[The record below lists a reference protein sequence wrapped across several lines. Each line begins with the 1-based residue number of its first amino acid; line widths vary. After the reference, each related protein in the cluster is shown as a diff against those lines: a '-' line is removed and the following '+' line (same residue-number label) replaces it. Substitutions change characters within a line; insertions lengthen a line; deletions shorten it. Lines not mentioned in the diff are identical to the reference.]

1 MTDLPLT
8 GAQLGIWHAQ
18 RLEPD
23 SPYYVV
29 GDVVEITGGAPVD
42 VAALADAIRAT
53 TEEAESLR
61 LRVHDTPDGPR
72 QTVSTD
78 PVPVPQVMDLRA
90 EADPPAAARVRVD
103 ELRWRAADRWRAMVD
118 RPLFGHTVLRLSD
131 TEVWYTQLGHHL
143 VFDGYTAA
151 MLSRRVAARYTSA
164 VRGEAVPPC
173 PFGAFADL
181 VAADA
186 DYQAS
191 DQFVE
196 DRAYWTD
203 RFTPLPDFGDTG
215 HASGAPERTVTA
227 GAVLSAER
235 LAELKSYAER
245 IGSTWGEVLIA
256 GYVAF
261 LHRVHG
267 HDDMVLA
274 MPLMCRSGRA
284 LRTPAMTVNVLPLRV
299 RVHKTDTLRELTGR
313 VTEALREMRAHQRYR
328 GENLPRDLAV
338 PGAGALLHG
347 RGINLKAFDLVLD
360 FAGSTGNMRNIA
372 GGPPED
378 MGLSVLPTV
387 EGGLSLG
394 FEVDARTHD
403 QAGVDAR
410 LAGLLTLLDALTGP
424 DHGGGTTP
432 HTPRNGPGESTVGT
446 TDLVPAGERAA
457 LLRAWTT
464 PAVPGR
470 PTPVPDLLD
479 TLPGDQTVLVHG
491 GRRVTGRE
499 LADRVH
505 RLAGWLRARGVGA
518 DDVVALELPRSVEFV
533 VAMLAVLDAGAVFLP
548 LDVDQ
553 PAQRVRELVAE
564 SGAALVLTPADLAAA
579 DGPAS
584 AARPT
589 AARRPGTGGYLI
601 FTSGSTGRPKG
612 VLVPARALAELVHRQ
627 RATTVAEAERAAGR
641 RLRVAHTYSFAF
653 DSALDQLA
661 WLLCGHEL
669 HLYDTDTARD
679 ADALLAA
686 FARDRIDV
694 VDTTPSMA
702 APLLDR
708 GLLDGARRPV
718 LLILGGEATP
728 PALWS
733 RVRDSGVPARNMY
746 GPTEATVDSASA
758 PVAGPAPVIGTAV
771 PGTRAYVLDDAL
783 RPVPP
788 GAVGELYL
796 AGPHL
801 ALGYLGRADL
811 TAERFVADPL
821 GAPGDRMYRTGDLV
835 RWQGELEFLG
845 RRDDQVKVRGHRIEL
860 GEVEAALGAVPGAR
874 AAAAAV
880 RGTRLVGYVV
890 GDVDGDEVKSWLAE
904 RYPEHLVPSAVA
916 VLASLPV
923 TPNGKLDRA
932 ALPEPSR
939 TGSGRAPATEP
950 EKMLCA
956 AVGEVL
962 DVPEVG
968 VDDDFFA
975 LGGDSI
981 TAIGVSGKL
990 REYGLDLR
998 PRDLLARRDFASLAS
1013 AVQPLHAGQAGGDE
1027 PDEPLGDVPAPPIVR
1042 VLLDSNPDRAAIA
1055 GYAQWTA
1062 VELDEDVPLDRLRAA
1077 VQTLLDHH
1085 DALRLRIDPL
1095 TVPPPGSAAAVV
1107 TEVTSAAEPL
1117 DAVARRLAGELDPA
1131 RGDLVRVAALPGRLL
1146 IVVHHLAIDGVSW
1159 RVLLPDLH
1167 AACTGARP
1175 APVTTSWRAHALR
1188 LAEQGTAGARRGE
1201 LPHWRTALR
1210 QTHLGG
1216 RGLDP
1221 SLDTVATAIETT
1233 DVASPE
1239 ATAAVLTA
1247 LPAAYRA
1254 GVDDVLLAVLVLAL
1268 RLWRAGGVDAE
1279 TVTVERHGREGEHDV
1294 ARTIG
1299 WFTAEYPVRVP
1310 AHAVHDDAD
1319 LTDALAGGPA
1329 AGRLLRAA
1337 ISAGDAV
1344 PGDGLGYGVLRHL
1357 DPEVRGAELT
1367 GPPPDVLLN
1376 YLGRFAP
1383 VPGWRSAQE
1392 NPFSVCEPGAK
1403 ALEQVLAVNCFVREA
1418 DRPRLAVEWTA
1429 AGRVLPAT
1437 ALAALVDAWRTA
1449 LAAFT
1454 EHAAR
1459 VEREG
1464 PAPEVL
1470 PATALQAGLMFQS
1483 AVRDETDADVY
1494 VVQAVT
1500 HLRGTLD
1507 PHRMRA
1513 AAERL
1518 LHTHPALR
1526 VHLETTGSGAVVQVI
1541 PARVAPDFRAV
1552 PARPEDLAELCRA
1565 EHRRPFDTGTPP
1577 LIRFLLCTLGPD
1589 EHRLV
1594 FTIHHALLDGWSMP
1608 LVGRTLFA
1616 IYHELGGGPAAP
1628 VAPPLAD
1635 YHRALAARDHEA
1647 GLAAWRDALAG
1658 LESGTH
1664 LAPAAGPGPVERPER
1679 ITVPLGAGF
1688 TARLIA
1694 FARERGVTP
1703 ASVFNTAWGLLLCGL
1718 TGRRDVVFGS
1728 PVSGRLADVP
1738 EVARMVGQ
1746 LGNTVVTRVRTVPG
1760 ETAAT
1765 VLDRVHTES
1774 TALAEHHHVGLPD
1787 VQRATGLGRLFDTM
1801 LVMENFPLSS
1811 RHRETIAPGLEQTGV
1826 DIADATH
1833 YPLTVFVLPGEE
1845 FTVLLSYQRHVLDEA
1860 TVHGYG
1866 RRLCTLLEELVADPD
1881 RPADTLPPLDA
1892 DERIEVPPA
1901 SIPDAVAPPA
1911 PAPRAGVPARGPA
1924 TETEAVVLRVLR
1936 TVSGTDV
1943 LGPDDDF
1950 LEHGGDSIASLRVA
1964 SMIRRAGLTAT
1975 VRDVFEG
1982 RTAAAIAARIDRA
1995 DTAQKPAARAAGDA
2009 PPAPGPTP

>member
-1 MTDLPLT
+1 MTGLPLT

-29 GDVVEITGGAPVD
+29 GDVVEITGGAPIDVD
-42 VAALADAIRAT
+42 ALTEAIRAT

-78 PVPVPQVMDLRA
+78 PVPVPQVIDLRA
-90 EADPPAAARVRVD
+90 EPDPPAAARVRVD
-103 ELRWRAADRWRAMVD
+103 ELRWRAADRCRAMVD

-151 MLSRRVAARYTSA
+151 MLTRRVAAHYTSV

-173 PFGAFADL
+173 PFGAFTDL
-181 VAADA
+181 VTADA

-191 DQFVE
+191 DQFIE

-203 RFTPLPDFGDTG
+203 RFTPLPGFGDTG
-215 HASGAPERTVTA
+215 QASGAPERTVTA
-227 GAVLSAER
+227 GAVLSAGR
-235 LAELKSYAER
+235 LAELKRYAER
-245 IGSTWGEVLIA
+245 IGSTWAEVLIA

-284 LRTPAMTVNVLPLRV
+284 LRTPAMMVNVLPLRV
-299 RVHKTDTLRELTGR
+299 RVRKTDTLPELTGR
-313 VTEALREMRAHQRYR
+313 VAEALREMRAHQRYR

-338 PGAGALLHG
+338 PGAGGLLHG
-347 RGINLKAFDLVLD
+347 RGINLKAFDLTLD

-387 EGGLSLG
+387 DGGLSLG

-410 LAGLLTLLDALTGP
+410 LAGLLTLLDTLTGL
-424 DHGGGTTP
+424 
-432 HTPRNGPGESTVGT
+432 GEPTVGT
-446 TDLVPAGERAA
+446 VDLVPPDERAA

-470 PTPVPDLLD
+470 PAPVPDLLD
-479 TLPGDQTVLVHG
+479 VLPGDRTVLVHG
-491 GRRVTGRE
+491 ERRVTARE
-499 LADRVH
+499 LAGRVH
-505 RLAGWLRARGVGA
+505 RLAGRLRARGVGA

-553 PAQRVRELVAE
+553 PAERVRELVAE
-564 SGAALVLTPADLAAA
+564 SGAALVLTPADLAD
-579 DGPAS
+579 DGPAP
-584 AARPT
+584 AALAT
-589 AARRPGTGGYLI
+589 AASTVGRRPGSGGYLI

-612 VLVPARALAELVHRQ
+612 VLVPAHALAELVHRQ

-641 RLRVAHTYSFAF
+641 PLRVAHTYSFAF

-708 GLLDGARRPV
+708 GLLDGTRRPV

-728 PALWS
+728 PALWR

-758 PVAGPAPVIGTAV
+758 PVAGPEPVIGTAV

-811 TAERFVADPL
+811 TAERFVADPF

-860 GEVEAALGAVPGAR
+860 GEVEAALGAVPGVR

-890 GDVDGDEVKSWLAE
+890 GDVDGDEAKSWLAE
-904 RYPEHLVPSAVA
+904 RCPEHLVPSAVA

-990 REYGLDLR
+990 REFGLDLR

-1013 AVQPLHAGQAGGDE
+1013 SVQPLHADRAGGDE

-1042 VLLDSNPDRAAIA
+1042 VLLDGNPDRAAIA

-1062 VELDEDVPLDRLRAA
+1062 VELDEDVPLERLRAA

-1107 TEVTSAAEPL
+1107 TEVTSAAEPM

-1131 RGDLVRVAALPGRLL
+1131 AGDLVRVAVLPGRLL

-1167 AACTGARP
+1167 AACKGARP
-1175 APVTTSWRAHALR
+1175 APVSTSWRAHALR

-1221 SLDTVATAIETT
+1221 SLDTVATAVETS

-1279 TVTVERHGREGEHDV
+1279 TVTAERHGREGEHDV

-1319 LTDALAGGPA
+1319 LADALAGGPA

-1337 ISAGDAV
+1337 ITAGDAV

-1429 AGRVLPAT
+1429 AGRVLPAP
-1437 ALAALVDAWRTA
+1437 ALAELVDAWRTA
-1449 LAAFT
+1449 LTAFT

-1507 PHRMRA
+1507 PDRMRA

-1518 LHTHPALR
+1518 LRTHPALR

-1541 PARVAPDFRAV
+1541 PAQVAPDFRAV
-1552 PARPEDLAELCRA
+1552 SARPEDLAELCRA

-1589 EHRLV
+1589 EHRMV

-1616 IYHELGGGPAAP
+1616 IYHELSGGPAAP

-1635 YHRALAARDHEA
+1635 FHRVLAARDHEA

-1658 LESGTH
+1658 LASGTH
-1664 LAPAAGPGPVERPER
+1664 LAPAAAPAPVERPER
-1679 ITVPLGAGF
+1679 ITVPLGAEF

-1694 FARERGVTP
+1694 FARDRGVTS
-1703 ASVFNTAWGLLLCGL
+1703 ASVFNTGWGLLLGAL

-1746 LGNTVVTRVRTVPG
+1746 LGNTVVTRVRSVPG
-1760 ETAAT
+1760 ETAAA
-1765 VLDRVHTES
+1765 VLDRVHAES

-1833 YPLTVFVLPGEE
+1833 YPLTLFVLPGEE

-1866 RRLCTLLEELVADPD
+1866 RRLRTLLHELVADPD
-1881 RPADTLPPLDA
+1881 RPAETLPPLDA
-1892 DERIEVPPA
+1892 AERAQLPEAAVPPG
-1901 SIPDAVAPPA
+1901 
-1911 PAPRAGVPARGPA
+1911 PAPRAGEPAREPA
-1924 TETEAVVLRVLR
+1924 TETEAAVLRVLR
-1936 TVSGTDV
+1936 TAIGTG

-1950 LEHGGDSIASLRVA
+1950 LEHGGDSIATLRVT
-1964 SMIRRAGLTAT
+1964 SLIRRTGRTVT

-1982 RTAAAIAARIDRA
+1982 RTAAGIAARIDRA
-1995 DTAQKPAARAAGDA
+1995 DDAGE
-2009 PPAPGPTP
+2009 PRR